1 MAQSLRLV
9 KNFGTINA
17 QRINMDE
24 KGSITQATNLTTAV
38 TLNKPIGSIVTVSTT
53 LAAAG
58 SSSFTCNN
66 TSVDD
71 DSIVFCTLQKYT
83 GSNGFPKVNI
93 TNVAAGTFVVNIQNV
108 HDSQAL
114 NGILTIGFMVV

>member
-9 KNFGTINA
+9 KNFGTINTNKLN
-17 QRINMDE
+17 INE
-24 KGSITQATNLTTAV
+24 KGSVTQITNLGTAV

-58 SSSFTCNN
+58 STSFTCNN

-83 GSNGFPKVNI
+83 GSNGAPKVNI
-93 TNVAAGTFVVNIQNV
+93 TNVAPGSFTVNIQNV
-108 HDSQAL
+108 HDTNAL